1 MWNNEKRGGERMEQL
16 NAMLRI
22 VLTGIGAYVSIIV
35 ILRISGKRT
44 LAKMNAF
51 DFIVTVALGSILAT
65 TLTSQQTPL
74 LNGLTAFAT
83 LVLLQYVVA
92 KLATTSERVNQMIKS
107 TPTLLFYKGSYMK
120 GSMRKERVLEIEVL
134 QAIRSSGTDFE
145 RVEAVVL
152 ETDGTFSVL
161 TGTEKVLQHVDTKKR
176 LGSDEPSR

>member
-1 MWNNEKRGGERMEQL
+1 MT
-16 NAMLRI
+16 RI
-22 VLTGIGAYVSIIV
+22 MLTGVGAYVSIIF

-92 KLATTSERVNQMIKS
+92 KLAQRSERVNQMIKS
-107 TPTLLFYKGSYMK
+107 TPTLLMYQGSYMRTQ
-120 GSMRKERVLEIEVL
+120 MQKERVLEVEVL
-134 QAIRSSGTDFE
+134 QAIRSSGTEFNQ
-145 RVEAVVL
+145 VEAVVL

-161 TGTEKVLQHVDTKKR
+161 TSRETLLQNVDTKKR